1 MKQMMKHKYYLF
13 GLLILANSALYA
25 EDIEASMS
33 WLDLQKTGFAVTG
46 IVESVTANVGS
57 RLKAGDEIA
66 RLDLAP
72 FNYNVQYCQAAI
84 NKLQPALF
92 DAKTELD
99 QAKELFERTV
109 LSETELSK
117 IGGVYKS
124 LKAEELMLQAECELK
139 QWQAERGVLKA
150 QEAAYILSSNIYPGM
165 VISDENK
172 SAARIELVS
181 ANKASA
187 ISVITAKQAQQ
198 YKVGDAL
205 KVIVDGQAIAATVQ
219 SIYWQKNAANQYLLS
234 AAFYYAQQVEPGKAV
249 TLRFE

>member
-13 GLLILANSALYA
+13 GLLILANSAVHA

-33 WLDLQKTGFAVTG
+33 WLNLQKTGFAVTG

-72 FNYNVQYCQAAI
+72 FNYSVQYCRAEI

-92 DAKTELD
+92 DAKIELD
-99 QAKELFERTV
+99 QAEELFERTV

-117 IGGVYKS
+117 IDGVYKA
-124 LKAEELMLQAECELK
+124 LKAEELMLQAECKLK
-139 QWQAERGVLKA
+139 QWQADRGVLKA
-150 QEAAYILSSNIYPGM
+150 QEPAYMLSSNIYAGM

-172 SAARIELVS
+172 SAAQIELVS
-181 ANKASA
+181 ANQATA
-187 ISVITAKQAQQ
+187 ISVITARQAQQ

-219 SIYWQKNAANQYLLS
+219 SIYWQKNSANQYLLS
-234 AAFYYAQQVEPGKAV
+234 VVFYYAQQVEPGKAV
-249 TLRFE
+249 ILRFE